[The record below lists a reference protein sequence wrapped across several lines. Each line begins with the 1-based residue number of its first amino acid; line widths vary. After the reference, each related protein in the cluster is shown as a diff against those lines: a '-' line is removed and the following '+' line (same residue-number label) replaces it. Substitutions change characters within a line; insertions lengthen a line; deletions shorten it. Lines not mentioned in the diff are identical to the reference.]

1 MSTPGWVVSA
11 LTGVAQ
17 TAPQLYC
24 QLIAAG
30 LGDADLRRIRDACT
44 MAVHDTL
51 HLVRGSGK
59 PFSCHLVGVASL
71 VLEVTQDAD
80 LVVAALLHATYQ
92 PRVSGGSNDAGA
104 NPREGVRSTLGANVE
119 LLLHAYQAAGP
130 LLPGAALAS
139 ATGTGRAVRLL
150 QLADLLEDGL
160 DGGPWW
166 HGRAEDKDDVR
177 GSAAQRATQ
186 LRESAAL
193 FAQTPALG
201 AASLLKRYEAV
212 LAEWEQGVWPESLRS
227 GRYST
232 YKPSADATLP

>member
-1 MSTPGWVVSA
+1 MSIPGYGVSVS
-11 LTGVAQ
+11 TGVAQ

-24 QLIAAG
+24 QLITAG
-30 LGDADLRRIRDACT
+30 FGDADLRRIRDACT

-92 PRVSGGSNDAGA
+92 PRVSGESNDAGSNA
-104 NPREGVRSTLGANVE
+104 RERLRSTLGATVE
-119 LLLHAYQAAGP
+119 LLLHEYQAGGP
-130 LLPGAALAS
+130 LLPGAAPVS
-139 ATGTGRAVRLL
+139 TGCTERAVRIL

-166 HGRAEDKDDVR
+166 HGIADDDDELK
-177 GSAAQRATQ
+177 GSARRRVSQ

-193 FAQTPALG
+193 FAQAPALG
-201 AASLLKRYEAV
+201 AGSLLKRYELV
-212 LAEWEQGVWPESLRS
+212 LAEWDRGVWPESLRS

-232 YKPSADATLP
+232 YKPAADATSA

>member
-1 MSTPGWVVSA
+1 MSTHGGGVS
-11 LTGVAQ
+11 TGVAQ

-92 PRVSGGSNDAGA
+92 PRVSGGSNDASA
-104 NPREGVRSTLGANVE
+104 NTRETLQATLGTAVE
-119 LLLHAYQAAGP
+119 RLLHGYQTAGP

-139 ATGTGRAVRLL
+139 ATGTDRAVRIL

-166 HGRAEDKDDVR
+166 HGIADADDNVK
-177 GSAAQRATQ
+177 GSAGQRVSQ

-193 FAQTPALG
+193 FAQAPALG
-201 AASLLKRYEAV
+201 AGSLLGRYEAV